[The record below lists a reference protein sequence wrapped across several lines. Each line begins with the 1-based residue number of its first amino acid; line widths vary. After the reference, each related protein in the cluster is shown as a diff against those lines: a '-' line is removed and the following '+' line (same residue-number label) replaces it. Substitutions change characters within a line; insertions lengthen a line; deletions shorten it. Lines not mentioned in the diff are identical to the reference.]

1 MKTKADVTR
10 LIATMIGAIAG
21 GAVGLW
27 GFLYAYKEYDE
38 LITSSGAMTLL
49 AVVVICGGGLVGG
62 GYALLSLHMWIER
75 RMEKSE
81 DDKPKYGRKNR

>member
-1 MKTKADVTR
+1 MESKADVTR
-10 LIATMIGAIAG
+10 LVATMIGAIVG
-21 GAVGLW
+21 GALGLW
-27 GFLYAYKEYDE
+27 GFLYVFKEYDE
-38 LITSSGAMTLL
+38 LIASSGLMVLL

-75 RMEKSE
+75 RMEKSD